1 MKKVILLM
9 AIGAIGIQSKAQDNK
24 VYLKGGFNLANV
36 STTNKGGVDNAMALP
51 SFHAGFM
58 ADLPFGGLSLQPALL
73 FTGKGTKLESGKSSD
88 ATYYKSTTNPY
99 YIEVPINL
107 VVNIPLS
114 EEESKFFIGGGG
126 YAAMG
131 IAGKN
136 KAEGKVFGLGFES
149 EEKIEYSNDDPTT
162 GDVEEGA
169 GIGRMKRFD
178 FGLNGTA
185 GFAFKNVML
194 AVNYGYGISKI
205 NSGSNNSEND
215 KNKNRVW
222 SLSLGVSL

>member
-1 MKKVILLM
+1 
-9 AIGAIGIQSKAQDNK
+9 
-24 VYLKGGFNLANV
+24 
-36 STTNKGGVDNAMALP
+36 
-51 SFHAGFM
+51 
-58 ADLPFGGLSLQPALL
+58 
-73 FTGKGTKLESGKSSD
+73 
-88 ATYYKSTTNPY
+88 
-99 YIEVPINL
+99 
-107 VVNIPLS
+107 
-114 EEESKFFIGGGG
+114 
-126 YAAMG
+126 
-131 IAGKN
+131 
-136 KAEGKVFGLGFES
+136 
-149 EEKIEYSNDDPTT
+149 
-162 GDVEEGA
+162 VEEGA